1 MTDTGINLGR
11 PARRGDPCHMLTGH
25 ASAAAR
31 RNGSLSG
38 WPSGGSSRLPHQ
50 AAGLGPDL
58 FPIERNTMVLVGK
71 GRGRAGSALVIRS
84 SQSAGFVAGAK
95 PVHIYRPPGRP
106 LIERHAMTDA
116 KTDAKSE
123 RPHVA
128 ARQNRLREALR
139 ANLKRR
145 KFQARSRADQSSEP
159 AGAAD
164 SANDIDETRSDR
176 MDQDGHD

>member
-1 MTDTGINLGR
+1 
-11 PARRGDPCHMLTGH
+11 
-25 ASAAAR
+25 
-31 RNGSLSG
+31 
-38 WPSGGSSRLPHQ
+38 
-50 AAGLGPDL
+50 
-58 FPIERNTMVLVGK
+58 
-71 GRGRAGSALVIRS
+71 
-84 SQSAGFVAGAK
+84 
-95 PVHIYRPPGRP
+95 
-106 LIERHAMTDA
+106 MTDA